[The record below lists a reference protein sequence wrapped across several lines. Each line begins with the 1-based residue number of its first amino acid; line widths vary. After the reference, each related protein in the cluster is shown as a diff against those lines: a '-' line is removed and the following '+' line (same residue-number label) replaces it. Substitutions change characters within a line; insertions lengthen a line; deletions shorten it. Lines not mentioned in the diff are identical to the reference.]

1 MARPIFSP
9 PGSLDIRAAEIASY
23 THQDKLGR
31 VVDGEG
37 SSAGGGF
44 ATAHDWS
51 SELVNLRAG
60 YLLTPAWSFNVRWNN
75 VFDRDYQL
83 ARGYNTARSNVFVSV
98 DYSAP

>member
-1 MARPIFSP
+1 MARPIPSP

-60 YLLTPAWSFNVRWNN
+60 RAFVMHRSGLERYMTPPGGGALFELGADDVIRPIAGWP
-75 VFDRDYQL
+75 D
-83 ARGYNTARSNVFVSV
+83 
-98 DYSAP
+98 